1 MILISYIRPERG
13 IVMDCMIRWKL
24 KEVLDKHGI
33 TPYRL
38 MVDSGLANT
47 TIYRLT
53 NSKTA
58 SVQGPVLDKVLN
70 SLCKLTG
77 KRIGVGDVLEHIPAN
92 NKGGK

>member
-1 MILISYIRPERG
+1 MN
-13 IVMDCMIRWKL
+13 MIRWKL
-24 KEVLDKHGI
+24 KEVLDEHGI

-38 MVDSGLANT
+38 MVDSGIANS

-53 NSKTA
+53 NNKTDG
-58 SVQGPVLDKVLN
+58 VQGPVLDKILT

-77 KRIGVGDVLEHIPAN
+77 KRIGVGDVLEHVPPT

>member
-1 MILISYIRPERG
+1 MST
-13 IVMDCMIRWKL
+13 MIRWKL
-24 KEVLDKHGI
+24 KKVLDEHGI

-38 MVDSGLANT
+38 MMDSGLANS

-53 NSKTA
+53 NNKTD

-77 KRIGVGDVLEHIPAN
+77 KRIGVGDVLEHIPAG

>member
-1 MILISYIRPERG
+1 
-13 IVMDCMIRWKL
+13 MIRWKL
-24 KEVLDKHGI
+24 KEVLEEHGI

-38 MVDSGLANT
+38 MVDSGLANS

-53 NSKTA
+53 SNKSE

-77 KRIGVGDVLEHIPAN
+77 KPIGVGDVLEHLPLTR
-92 NKGGK
+92 KVGK

>member
-1 MILISYIRPERG
+1 MN
-13 IVMDCMIRWKL
+13 MIRWKL
-24 KEVLDKHGI
+24 KEVLEEHGI

-38 MVDSGLANT
+38 MVDSGIANS

-53 NSKTA
+53 NNRTDG
-58 SVQGPVLDKVLN
+58 VQGPVLDKILT

-77 KRIGVGDVLEHIPAN
+77 KRIGVGDVLEHVPPA

>member
-1 MILISYIRPERG
+1 MNT
-13 IVMDCMIRWKL
+13 MIRWKL
-24 KEVLDKHGI
+24 KEVLEEHGI

-38 MVDSGLANT
+38 MVDSGIANS

-53 NSKTA
+53 NNKTD

-77 KRIGVGDVLEHIPAN
+77 KRIGVGDVLEHVPSKK
-92 NKGGK
+92 KG